1 MGLFDKQTELQRYVN
16 KINETTSINL
26 EYTDVSKYIG
36 ELTET
41 ELIKLLYRIVQIED
55 SYTSDFLRHLE
66 NIVNI
71 RKIMVNDAGR
81 TDLEVS
87 FNQIVDIYL
96 ANRELVPNS
105 DIVRKVANAFDD
117 KTIVTEVFR
126 FLNTSENI
134 LDGTDEINL
143 DVLISYL
150 EEARQYFV
158 DDRALFSS
166 FISLVNDIDPAKLKY
181 GKEKQLKA
189 SITKKIKEDKKASG
203 IYDIDQA
210 TLLEMD
216 RKIENLGVLTQKLQT
231 LIDAAEQERLA
242 LQDASKNHLSE
253 LTDLRIQEL
262 KALQDEA
269 NKIIKNFNAVYS
281 ELLGKEKES
290 IKNER
295 DILVGELDREI
306 TARKTQLLS
315 IADNVGQR
323 VGIELRRI
331 RNVSDDSIQRIETFL
346 SSNEDVKKLLTEAKT
361 SDEFLT
367 RLKEVEK
374 LAAAQ
379 TPSTTSVIL
388 PARTQQTPGNTG
400 SVLDGLYMPSII
412 IPEERTIDLNPNYF
426 FDKRIPYKDRYAQLM
441 ELKQKMIEEDGAI
454 FHEKFDDILTMVLQN
469 DAPYMYGPSGC
480 GKTYMIQNQLAKLL
494 GIDVVTNGY
503 VLYEQDIIGYTNSGT
518 GAYVPSNF
526 YRCYKFGDIIF
537 FDELDNGIAN
547 ATTVLNSFLT
557 GSEDDVYVFPNGEHV
572 RRNPNFRIMAA
583 GNTKGTGKTVAH
595 NTRQKMDE
603 SVMQRLTPIEINY
616 DNRIEKQI
624 LSDYPGWYEFAI
636 NFRSAIESIPAEHGG
651 DVNSIGTFTTRDAQ
665 SVKKY
670 KDDDAM
676 TDEQLIDYEII
687 ENKDMDYLTQIK
699 KKLEKY
705 KSEGKF
711 ETEDGLRLLK
721 TFQTKVEGRKR

>member
-1 MGLFDKQTELQRYVN
+1 MGLFDTKSELQKYVE
-16 KINETTSINL
+16 KINQTTSMSLDIQAI
-26 EYTDVSKYIG
+26 EKYRENIS
-36 ELTET
+36 END
-41 ELIKLLYRIVQIED
+41 LIKILYKIVQIED
-55 SYTSDFLRHLE
+55 YSKYEFIKHLDRIME
-66 NIVNI
+66 I
-71 RKIMVNDAGR
+71 RKILI
-81 TDLEVS
+81 TDNSLTDQEVV
-87 FNQIVDIYL
+87 FNQILDIYFT
-96 ANRELVPNS
+96 NNELISSVE
-105 DIVRKVANAFDD
+105 VVQKVSNAFDD
-117 KTIVTEVFR
+117 KTLVAEVFR
-126 FLNTSENI
+126 FLNTNDNI
-134 LDGTDEINL
+134 LSGTDETNMSML
-143 DVLISYL
+143 LSYL

-166 FISLVNDIDPAKLKY
+166 FISLVKEIDPAKLKY
-181 GKEKQLKA
+181 GKEKQLRTQ
-189 SITKKIKEDKKASG
+189 INKKLKDDKKANG

-210 TLLEMD
+210 TLQEMD
-216 RKIENLGVLTQKLQT
+216 RKIETLGVLSQRLQT
-231 LIDAAEQERLA
+231 LIDTAEQERIA
-242 LQDASKNHLSE
+242 LQDASKNHLAE
-253 LTDLRIQEL
+253 LTELRIQEL

-269 NKIIKNFNAVYS
+269 SKIIKNFNASYA

-290 IKNER
+290 IKAER

-306 TARKTQLLS
+306 DARRTQLLG

-323 VGIELRRI
+323 VGLELRRI

-346 SSNEDVKKLLTEAKT
+346 SSNGEVKKLLEEAKT
-361 SDEFLT
+361 SDEFMS
-367 RLKEVEK
+367 RLKVIEK
-374 LAAAQ
+374 MASSSTPAQ
-379 TPSTTSVIL
+379 TNIVL
-388 PARTQQTPGNTG
+388 PAQTVQEVGQSG

-412 IPEERTIDLNPNYF
+412 IPQERMIDTKPNYF
-426 FDKRIPYKDRYAQLM
+426 FDKRIPYRDRYNQLM
-441 ELKQKMIEEDGAI
+441 EMKAKMIEEGAI

-503 VLYEQDIIGYTNSGT
+503 VLYEQDILGYTNSGT

-557 GSEDDVYVFPNGEHV
+557 GSDTDKYVFPNGEQV
-572 RRNPNFRIMAA
+572 MRNPNFRILSA
-583 GNTKGTGKTVAH
+583 GNTKGTGKTLAH

-603 SVMQRLTPIEINY
+603 SVMQRLTPIEIGY

-624 LSDYPGWYEFAI
+624 LIDYPGWYDFAI
-636 NFRSAIESIPAEHGG
+636 NFRHAIESIPSEHGG

-687 ENKDMDYLTQIK
+687 ENKDIDYLNQIK
-699 KKLEKY
+699 KKLLQAEK
-705 KSEGKF
+705 EGKF
-711 ETEDGLRLLK
+711 ETEEGRTLLK
-721 TFQTKVEGRKR
+721 TFRTKVEGRTR

>member
-1 MGLFDKQTELQRYVN
+1 MGLFDNRTELQKYIA
-16 KINETTSINL
+16 KINETTDLNLKEEEITKYTSIISEN
-26 EYTDVSKYIG
+26 
-36 ELTET
+36 
-41 ELIKLLYRIVQIED
+41 ELIKILYEIVQIED
-55 SYTSDFLRHLE
+55 SYTYDFMEHL
-66 NIVNI
+66 NTLMDIRSIIVNE
-71 RKIMVNDAGR
+71 RNRA
-81 TDLEVS
+81 DLESTFATVKSLYFKNRDLITRSIVEKVS
-87 FNQIVDIYL
+87 
-96 ANRELVPNS
+96 NS
-105 DIVRKVANAFDD
+105 FDD
-117 KTIVTEVFR
+117 KTMIAELFR
-126 FLNTSENI
+126 FLNNNENI
-134 LDGTDEINL
+134 LTGTDSENL
-143 DVLISYL
+143 NILISYL

-166 FISLVNDIDPAKLKY
+166 FISLVNDLDPAKLKY
-181 GKEKQLKA
+181 GKEKQLKT
-189 SITKKIKEDKKASG
+189 SIGKKIKEDKKANG
-203 IYDIDQA
+203 IYDIDQS
-210 TLLEMD
+210 TLLEMS
-216 RKIENLGVLTQKLQT
+216 RKIEALDLSAQRLEA
-231 LIDAAEQERLA
+231 LIQASEEERKA
-242 LQDASKNHLSE
+242 LQDASKNHLAE
-253 LTDLRIQEL
+253 LTELRIREL
-262 KALQDEA
+262 KSLQDEA
-269 NKIIKNFNAVYS
+269 NKIIRTFNTSYA
-281 ELLGKEKES
+281 ELLSQEKES

-306 TARKTQLLS
+306 ATRKTQLLG

-323 VGIELRRI
+323 IGIELRRI

-346 SSNEDVKKLLTEAKT
+346 ASNDGVKKMLEEAKT

-374 LAAAQ
+374 LAGTQVAGTNIVLPAQ
-379 TPSTTSVIL
+379 TI
-388 PARTQQTPGNTG
+388 QTPGNAS

-412 IPEERTIDLNPNYF
+412 IPQERTVDLTPNYF
-426 FDKRIPYKDRYAQLM
+426 FDKRIPYRDRYNQLM
-441 ELKQKMIEEDGAI
+441 ELKAKMIEGGAI

-503 VLYEQDIIGYTNSGT
+503 VLYEQDILGYTNSGT

-557 GSEDDVYVFPNGEHV
+557 GSDTDKYVFPNGEQV
-572 RRNPNFRIMAA
+572 LRNPNFRILSA
-583 GNTKGTGKTVAH
+583 GNTKGTGKTLAH

-616 DNRIEKQI
+616 DNRIEEQI
-624 LSDYPGWYEFAI
+624 LRDYPGWYDFAI
-636 NFRSAIESIPAEHGG
+636 NFRHAIESIPSEHGG

-687 ENKDMDYLTQIK
+687 ENKDVDYLNQIK
-699 KKLEKY
+699 KKLLQAEK
-705 KSEGKF
+705 EGKF
-711 ETEDGLRLLK
+711 TTEEGRTLLK
-721 TFQTKVEGRKR
+721 TFKTKVEGRTK